1 MVLVIV
7 TVRKMME
14 KLNDNTVHEC
24 KKELVPREKDISK
37 GINKGIF
44 PVATH

>member
-14 KLNDNTVHEC
+14 KLNDNIVHEC
-24 KKELVPREKDISK
+24 KKEQILREKDISK
-37 GINKGIF
+37 GISKGVF